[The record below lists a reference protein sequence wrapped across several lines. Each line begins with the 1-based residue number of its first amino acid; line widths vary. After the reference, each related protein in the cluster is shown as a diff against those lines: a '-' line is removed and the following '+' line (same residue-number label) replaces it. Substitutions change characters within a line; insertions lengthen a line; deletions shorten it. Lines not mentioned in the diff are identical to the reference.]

1 MNTFINHLHRITFKQ
16 INRFAAVAGTTV
28 KIIIILIFTRV
39 SKVIKKILIRLF
51 NVLSRVKQSFSVLDP
66 FYWAVIEA
74 YVFAAELTGNDPD
87 NEKLLPGS
95 TILEEESYQSHHHV

>member
-39 SKVIKKILIRLF
+39 SKVIKKILIRF

-87 NEKLLPGS
+87 NEKLLPGN
-95 TILEEESYQSHHHV
+95 TMFEEESYQSHHHV